1 MHEPQSR
8 TGETGEDVL
17 RDSEHPPTSTM
28 IGVTRLSHPDI
39 LIEID
44 LVAITEA

>member
-1 MHEPQSR
+1 
-8 TGETGEDVL
+8 
-17 RDSEHPPTSTM
+17 M
-28 IGVTRLSHPDI
+28 IGVTRLSHSDF